1 MSLSVI
7 KELPIEPA
15 KYNFKYLLD
24 YIDNAE
30 FSKVKTKYSKGDDWT
45 AISFRGYGPDPLDIL
60 KPNVLKSG
68 VDTGAKLQ
76 YTSLSENTWF
86 TIINRALE
94 KIPSTFERVR
104 FMKIKANSSI
114 GKHSDK
120 IDKDF
125 GLEDGNIVGGAHS
138 HLIEMSIPGGTAVV
152 ALINSPI
159 ILIDFQ
165 ADSIIYIPF
174 T

>member
-86 TIINRALE
+86 TIIKRALE

-104 FMKIKANSSI
+104 FMKIKAN
-114 GKHSDK
+114 
-120 IDKDF
+120 
-125 GLEDGNIVGGAHS
+125 
-138 HLIEMSIPGGTAVV
+138 
-152 ALINSPI
+152 
-159 ILIDFQ
+159 
-165 ADSIIYIPF
+165 
-174 T
+174 